1 MSDFESRLAA
11 LETKVASLLSSA
23 APMPEKDF
31 PIRVGKFK
39 GRKPSELTVK
49 ELEGQ
54 AWFKEKL
61 VKEDAAKPEGER
73 KDPKYVEY
81 DRRDAECFR
90 AWSAF
95 KKAGGLAPQADY
107 TTKPSADFSS
117 HGDAFEG
124 DAEGEV
130 FNAQFDDQF

>member
-1 MSDFESRLAA
+1 MNLEERVAKLEAEVAA
-11 LETKVASLLSSA
+11 IKSNA
-23 APMPEKDF
+23 APQPDKDF

-61 VKEDAAKPEGER
+61 VKEDAAKPDGER

-81 DRRDAECFR
+81 DKRDAENFR
-90 AWSAF
+90 AWAAF
-95 KKAGGLAPQADY
+95 KKAGGIVA
-107 TTKPSADFSS
+107 
-117 HGDAFEG
+117 
-124 DAEGEV
+124 AETDTQNGTPGEARYDV
-130 FNAQFDDQF
+130 DESEPF